1 MGYTKLFNILGDN
14 QKLKSLITNVSSGYM
29 ELPYIINS
37 TLSLLDD
44 ESPFLNLISDNNKK
58 ALCNMIDKY
67 FLDCY
72 GLYIE
77 DMGLDK
83 ILKYGC
89 IEVYKVE
96 AANGLRY
103 ATTNEI
109 AYGIKGLIGE
119 NIYPAG
125 EKEYRMLCLLE
136 WSFYG
141 VSYYFRQAGYK
152 LDYDNNGKVSTSFLQ
167 MIVMCANQLNEVF
180 DWVSV
185 EKNLESTLK
194 RIKKMQK
201 SHGYKYASYEKDEIT
216 EDITI
221 KQLVNNIYKVFP
233 RNSDNKDYRLALAL
247 AIKVV
252 RDNARLSPL
261 EVSKLRTIYDKY
273 AFDIDRDR
281 KNPSSVDEELKS
293 KCEKL
298 VAERFSGKINRKHF
312 AYTIIE
318 TLKKNNYSKCSEKQL
333 TIINDAYNIINKGAE
348 VEEKKEVTQVISDND
363 IDMSLSS
370 ISDAIGSGLFSDD
383 EDE

>member
-125 EKEYRMLCLLE
+125 EKEYKMLCLLE

-216 EDITI
+216 EDIFRGD
-221 KQLVNNIYKVFP
+221 KVFP
-233 RNSDNKDYRLALAL
+233 RNSGNKDYRLALAL

-281 KNPSSVDEELKS
+281 KNPSIVDEELKS

-318 TLKKNNYSKCSEKQL
+318 TLKKNNCLVFQM
-333 TIINDAYNIINKGAE
+333 
-348 VEEKKEVTQVISDND
+348 Q
-363 IDMSLSS
+363 
-370 ISDAIGSGLFSDD
+370 
-383 EDE
+383 